1 MVPNPD
7 WEIFHRCYGN
17 YQKPGAFSKPGL
29 VFRNLVI
36 VFRNFLIVFRKLAIV
51 FRKLAIVFRKLA
63 IVLRKLAIVLRNLGK
78 VLRNLWIVFRNYVK
92 VFGSTAL
99 RPYIHF
105 FTLKVRILPKCI
117 EPYLPVIIS
126 IKQKGFLYS
135 GIWTAKVFL
144 TNKL

>member
-1 MVPNPD
+1 MCKITVMVPNPD

-51 FRKLAIVFRKLA
+51 FRKLAIV
-63 IVLRKLAIVLRNLGK
+63 LRNLAK

-92 VFGSTAL
+92 VFGEHRFKT
-99 RPYIHF
+99 
-105 FTLKVRILPKCI
+105 
-117 EPYLPVIIS
+117 
-126 IKQKGFLYS
+126 LYS
-135 GIWTAKVFL
+135 FFHLKSPDTPQMY
-144 TNKL
+144 